1 MENKVESFEDLFI
14 WQESLQL
21 CLEIYESLQSCRDFG
36 LRDQMQK
43 SSVSVSSNIAEGF
56 ERGSDKEFIRFLY
69 YAKGSC
75 GELRTQLY
83 IAKGLK
89 IIQSEKCLLFI
100 DKSKRNASMIQNL
113 IKKKK
118 EDLKILKNS
127 KR

>member
-1 MENKVESFEDLFI
+1 MENKIESFEDLFI

-43 SSVSVSSNIAEGF
+43 SSVSIPSYIAEGF

-69 YAKGSC
+69 YAKGSS

-83 IAKGLK
+83 IARGLK
-89 IIQSEKCLLFI
+89 IIQNEKCLLFI
-100 DKSKRNASMIQNL
+100 DKTK
-113 IKKKK
+113 
-118 EDLKILKNS
+118 
-127 KR
+127 